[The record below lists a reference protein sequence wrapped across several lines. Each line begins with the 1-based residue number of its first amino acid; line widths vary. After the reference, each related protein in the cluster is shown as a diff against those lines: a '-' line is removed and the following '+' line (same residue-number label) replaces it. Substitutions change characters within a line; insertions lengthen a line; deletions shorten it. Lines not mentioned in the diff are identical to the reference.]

1 MARKLHTDEEK
12 ALKAIIKAE
21 QSKSIFRSIRDITGK
36 PQASLTQVDVP
47 DPHRDHTTLI
57 TLTTKEEVEHAILTR
72 NQKHSKQ
79 SLATPFASVPLL
91 LQAVSPEWD
100 NNLDSFLNGTFIDQ
114 PLEHIPINDTEKQW
128 IRELQRKIHSQINLS
143 ITTDDFKRFF
153 AKKQERTSSS
163 PSGRHMGHYKVFLDQ
178 LRLGRPLLAE
188 RIIAIVQ
195 ISLMTSF

>member
-1 MARKLHTDEEK
+1 VKKRTEFLQEQAVLMAQKLHTDKEK

-21 QSKSIFRSIRDITGK
+21 QSKSIFRSIHDITGK
-36 PQASLTQVDVP
+36 PQASITQVDFS
-47 DPHRDHTTLI
+47 DPHRDPTTLI

-153 AKKQERTSSS
+153 AKKQERKSSS
-163 PSGRHMGHYKVFLDQ
+163 PSGRHMGHYKVFLD
-178 LRLGRPLLAE
+178 
-188 RIIAIVQ
+188 
-195 ISLMTSF
+195 